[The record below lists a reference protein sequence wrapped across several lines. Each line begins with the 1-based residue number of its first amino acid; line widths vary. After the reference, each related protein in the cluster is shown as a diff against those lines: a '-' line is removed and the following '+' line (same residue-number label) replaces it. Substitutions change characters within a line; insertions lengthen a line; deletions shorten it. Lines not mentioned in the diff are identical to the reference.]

1 MSLTISERSYII
13 MDAANKIKDKGLA
26 RKLTTAVV
34 GAIVLLSAGLVI
46 IAAVVFT
53 NIKSTMKEVLYDV
66 TLDSYKSVISSEVQS
81 AISITENYY
90 ELAQSGELPE
100 AEAQKKAME
109 VIRSIRYGDDN
120 SGYLW
125 IDGTDYTLL
134 MHPIL
139 PDQEGNNRYE
149 LTDQNDVKIIQEIMK
164 VAKEGGYNEFYFTKS
179 DGVTVAPKVAYS
191 KEFEPWDWVIT
202 TGVYEDDIQ
211 GVVDNSAGVVRIS
224 QIFDRAISLMAGIA
238 ALFTVIIAIVAYI
251 LIKRII
257 QVIEKVKA
265 QLTRVAQGDL
275 TGKLEGR
282 ISQRNDE
289 LGAMVRNTNIA
300 MDSFRSSMLSVKDT
314 TDAVES
320 GSTDM
325 KEKTENAVNA
335 NEQVATAI
343 GNVAA
348 EVSQQA
354 SAVDRMIENVA
365 SLADAGK
372 AVSTAVEEA
381 LQYMKQLDGNSADM
395 KAKMESMSEE
405 SAHMDVNVQE
415 ISEKI
420 DVTSKGIQEME
431 TILGSIEEIASETNL
446 LALNASIE
454 AARAGDAGRGFAVVA
469 DSIKG
474 LSENTSNELENI
486 RKIIST
492 LVENFKECEKCIELV
507 VKSNQSSTES
517 TKDVIESFRIINND
531 VVSTNEKLTVVHE
544 TDEKMMKDIMEIDS
558 QVKVI
563 GQAAESNAAATQEI
577 TASSE
582 ELTAL
587 LTNISSTCNSMTGYV
602 DNLVKDM
609 NQFKV
614 EE

>member
-1 MSLTISERSYII
+1 

-53 NIKSTMKEVLYDV
+53 DIKATMKEVLYDV

-211 GVVDNSAGVVRIS
+211 GVVDNSAGVIRIG
-224 QIFDRAISLMAGIA
+224 QIFDQAISLMAGIA
-238 ALFTVIIAIVAYI
+238 ALFAVIIAIVAYI

-275 TGKLEGR
+275 TGNLEGK
-282 ISQRNDE
+282 IAQRNDE

-300 MDSFRSSMLSVKDT
+300 MDAFRNSMLSVKNT

-320 GSTDM
+320 GSSDM
-325 KEKTENAVNA
+325 KDKTENAVNA

-354 SAVDRMIENVA
+354 SAVDQMIENVA

-492 LVENFKECEKCIELV
+492 LVENFNECEKCIELV

-531 VVSTNEKLTVVHE
+531 VISTNEKLTVVHE

-563 GQAAESNAAATQEI
+563 GQGAESNAAATQEI

>member
-1 MSLTISERSYII
+1 

-34 GAIVLLSAGLVI
+34 GAIVMLSAGLVI

-53 NIKSTMKEVLYDV
+53 DIKATMKEVLYDV

-90 ELAQSGELPE
+90 ELAQSGGLSE

-191 KEFEPWDWVIT
+191 KEFEPWNWVIT
-202 TGVYEDDIQ
+202 TGVYSDDIQ
-211 GVVDNSAGVVRIS
+211 NIVDNSNGVIQIG
-224 QIFDRAISLMAGIA
+224 QIFNQSLGLMAGMA
-238 ALFTVIIAIVAYI
+238 AIFAVIIAIVAYI
-251 LIKRII
+251 LIKKII
-257 QVIEKVKA
+257 LVIDKVKV

-431 TILGSIEEIASETNL
+431 TILSSIEEIASETNL

>member
-1 MSLTISERSYII
+1 

-53 NIKSTMKEVLYDV
+53 DIKATMKEVLYDV

-90 ELAQSGELPE
+90 ELAQTGELPE

-191 KEFEPWDWVIT
+191 KEFEPWNWVIT
-202 TGVYEDDIQ
+202 TGVYSDDIQ
-211 GVVDNSAGVVRIS
+211 NIVDNSNGVIQIG
-224 QIFDRAISLMAGIA
+224 QIFNQSLGLMAGMA
-238 ALFTVIIAIVAYI
+238 ALFAVIIAIVAYI
-251 LIKRII
+251 LIKKII
-257 QVIEKVKA
+257 LVIDKVKV

-275 TGKLEGR
+275 TGKLEGK
-282 ISQRNDE
+282 IAQRNDE

-300 MDSFRSSMLSVKDT
+300 MDAFRNSMLSVKNT

-354 SAVDRMIENVA
+354 SAVDQMIENVA

-544 TDEKMMKDIMEIDS
+544 TDEKMMKDIMEIDN

-563 GQAAESNAAATQEI
+563 GQVAESNAAATQEI

>member
-1 MSLTISERSYII
+1 

-53 NIKSTMKEVLYDV
+53 DIKATMKEVLYDV

-90 ELAQSGELPE
+90 ELAQSGGLSE

-191 KEFEPWDWVIT
+191 KEFEPWNWVIT
-202 TGVYEDDIQ
+202 TGVYSDDIQ
-211 GVVDNSAGVVRIS
+211 NIVDNSNGVIQIG
-224 QIFDRAISLMAGIA
+224 QIFNQSLGLMAGMA
-238 ALFTVIIAIVAYI
+238 ALFAVIIAIVAYI
-251 LIKRII
+251 LIKKII
-257 QVIEKVKA
+257 LVIDKVKV

-300 MDSFRSSMLSVKDT
+300 MDSFRSSMLSVKNT

-354 SAVDRMIENVA
+354 SAVDQMIENVA

>member
-1 MSLTISERSYII
+1 

-34 GAIVLLSAGLVI
+34 GAIVMLSAGLVI

-53 NIKSTMKEVLYDV
+53 DIKATMKEVLYDV

-90 ELAQSGELPE
+90 ELAQSGGLSE

-191 KEFEPWDWVIT
+191 KEFEPWNWVIT
-202 TGVYEDDIQ
+202 TGVYSDDIQ
-211 GVVDNSAGVVRIS
+211 NIVDNSNGVIQIG
-224 QIFDRAISLMAGIA
+224 QIFNQSLGLMAGMA
-238 ALFTVIIAIVAYI
+238 AIFAGIIAIVAYI
-251 LIKRII
+251 LIKKII
-257 QVIEKVKA
+257 LVIDKVKV

-275 TGKLEGR
+275 TGKLKGR

-300 MDSFRSSMLSVKDT
+300 MDSFRSSMLSVKNT

-354 SAVDRMIENVA
+354 SAVDQMIENVA

-544 TDEKMMKDIMEIDS
+544 TDEKMMKDIMEIDN

>member
-1 MSLTISERSYII
+1 

-53 NIKSTMKEVLYDV
+53 DIKATMKEVLYDV

-139 PDQEGNNRYE
+139 PHQEGNNRYE

-191 KEFEPWDWVIT
+191 KEFEPWNWVIT

-211 GVVDNSAGVVRIS
+211 SVVDNSEGVVRIG
-224 QIFDRAISLMAGIA
+224 QIFDQAISLMAGIA

-275 TGKLEGR
+275 TGKLEGK
-282 ISQRNDE
+282 IAQRNDE

-320 GSTDM
+320 GSMDM

-354 SAVDRMIENVA
+354 SAVDQMIENVA

-492 LVENFKECEKCIELV
+492 LVENFNECEKCIELV

-531 VVSTNEKLTVVHE
+531 VISTNEKLTVVHE

-563 GQAAESNAAATQEI
+563 GQGAESNAAATQEI

-602 DNLVKDM
+602 DNLVKNM

>member
-1 MSLTISERSYII
+1 

-53 NIKSTMKEVLYDV
+53 DIKATMKEVLYDV

-90 ELAQSGELPE
+90 ELAQSGGLSE

-191 KEFEPWDWVIT
+191 KEFEPWNWVIT
-202 TGVYEDDIQ
+202 TGVYSDDIQ
-211 GVVDNSAGVVRIS
+211 NIVDNSNGVIQIG
-224 QIFDRAISLMAGIA
+224 QIFNQSLGLMAGMA
-238 ALFTVIIAIVAYI
+238 ALFAVIIAIVAYI
-251 LIKRII
+251 LIKKII
-257 QVIEKVKA
+257 LVIDKVKV

-289 LGAMVRNTNIA
+289 LEAMVRNTNIA
-300 MDSFRSSMLSVKDT
+300 MDSFRSSMLSVKNT

-354 SAVDRMIENVA
+354 SAVDQMIENVA

>member
-1 MSLTISERSYII
+1 

-53 NIKSTMKEVLYDV
+53 DIKATMKEVLYDV

-90 ELAQSGELPE
+90 ELAQSGGLSE

-191 KEFEPWDWVIT
+191 KEFEPWNWVIT
-202 TGVYEDDIQ
+202 TGVYSDDIQ
-211 GVVDNSAGVVRIS
+211 NIVDNSNGVIQIG
-224 QIFDRAISLMAGIA
+224 QIFNQSLGLMAGMA
-238 ALFTVIIAIVAYI
+238 ALFAVIIAIVAYI
-251 LIKRII
+251 LIKKII
-257 QVIEKVKA
+257 LVIDKVKV

-300 MDSFRSSMLSVKDT
+300 MDSFRSSMLSVKNT

-354 SAVDRMIENVA
+354 SAVDQMIENVA

-492 LVENFKECEKCIELV
+492 LVENFEECEKCIELV

>member
-1 MSLTISERSYII
+1 

-34 GAIVLLSAGLVI
+34 GAIVMLSAGLVI

-53 NIKSTMKEVLYDV
+53 DIKATMKEVLYDV

-90 ELAQSGELPE
+90 ELAQSGGLSE

-191 KEFEPWDWVIT
+191 KEFEPWNWVIT
-202 TGVYEDDIQ
+202 TGVYSDDIQ
-211 GVVDNSAGVVRIS
+211 NIVDNSNGVIQIG
-224 QIFDRAISLMAGIA
+224 QIFNQSLGLMAGMA
-238 ALFTVIIAIVAYI
+238 AIFAVIIAIVAYI
-251 LIKRII
+251 LIKKII
-257 QVIEKVKA
+257 LVIDKVKV

-275 TGKLEGR
+275 TGKLKGR

-300 MDSFRSSMLSVKDT
+300 MDSFRSSMLSVKNT

-354 SAVDRMIENVA
+354 SAVDQMIENVA

-420 DVTSKGIQEME
+420 DVTSKGIQEIE

-544 TDEKMMKDIMEIDS
+544 TDEKMMKDIMEIDN

>member
-1 MSLTISERSYII
+1 

-34 GAIVLLSAGLVI
+34 GAIVMLSAGLVI

-53 NIKSTMKEVLYDV
+53 DIKATMKEVLYDV

-90 ELAQSGELPE
+90 ELAQSGGLSE

-191 KEFEPWDWVIT
+191 KEFEPWNWVIT
-202 TGVYEDDIQ
+202 TGVYSDDIQ
-211 GVVDNSAGVVRIS
+211 NIVDNSNGVIQIG
-224 QIFDRAISLMAGIA
+224 QIFNQSLGLMAGMA
-238 ALFTVIIAIVAYI
+238 AIFAVIIAIVAYI
-251 LIKRII
+251 LIKKII
-257 QVIEKVKA
+257 LVIDKVKV

-454 AARAGDAGRGFAVVA
+454 TARAGDAGRGFAVVA

>member
-1 MSLTISERSYII
+1 

-53 NIKSTMKEVLYDV
+53 DIKATMKEVLYDV

-191 KEFEPWDWVIT
+191 KEFEPWNWVIT
-202 TGVYEDDIQ
+202 TGVYSDDIQ
-211 GVVDNSAGVVRIS
+211 NIVDNSNGVIQIG
-224 QIFDRAISLMAGIA
+224 QIFNQSLGLMAGMA
-238 ALFTVIIAIVAYI
+238 ALFAVIIAIVAYI
-251 LIKRII
+251 LIKKII
-257 QVIEKVKA
+257 LVIDKVKV

-275 TGKLEGR
+275 TGKLEGK
-282 ISQRNDE
+282 IAQRNDE

-300 MDSFRSSMLSVKDT
+300 MDAFRNSMLSVKNT

-354 SAVDRMIENVA
+354 SAVDQMIENVA

-563 GQAAESNAAATQEI
+563 GQVAESNAAATQEI

>member
-1 MSLTISERSYII
+1 

-53 NIKSTMKEVLYDV
+53 DIKATMKEVLYDV

-191 KEFEPWDWVIT
+191 KEFEPWNWVIT
-202 TGVYEDDIQ
+202 TGVYSDDIQ
-211 GVVDNSAGVVRIS
+211 NIVDNSNGVIQIG
-224 QIFDRAISLMAGIA
+224 QIFNQSLGLMAGMA
-238 ALFTVIIAIVAYI
+238 ALFAVIIAIVAYI
-251 LIKRII
+251 LIKKII
-257 QVIEKVKA
+257 LVIDKVKV

-275 TGKLEGR
+275 TGKLEGK
-282 ISQRNDE
+282 IAQRNDE

-300 MDSFRSSMLSVKDT
+300 MDAFRNSMLSVKNT

-354 SAVDRMIENVA
+354 SAVDQMIENVA

-544 TDEKMMKDIMEIDS
+544 TDEKMMKDIMEIDN

-563 GQAAESNAAATQEI
+563 GQVAESNAAATQEI

>member
-1 MSLTISERSYII
+1 

-53 NIKSTMKEVLYDV
+53 DIKATMKEVLYDV

-90 ELAQSGELPE
+90 ELAQSGELSE

-191 KEFEPWDWVIT
+191 KEFEPWNWVIT
-202 TGVYEDDIQ
+202 TGVYSDDIQ
-211 GVVDNSAGVVRIS
+211 NIVDNSNGVIQIG
-224 QIFDRAISLMAGIA
+224 QIFNQSLGLMAGMA
-238 ALFTVIIAIVAYI
+238 ALFAVIIAIVAYI
-251 LIKRII
+251 LIKKII
-257 QVIEKVKA
+257 LVIDKVKV

-354 SAVDRMIENVA
+354 SAVDQMIENVA

>member
-1 MSLTISERSYII
+1 

-53 NIKSTMKEVLYDV
+53 DIKATMKEVLYDV

-191 KEFEPWDWVIT
+191 KEFEPWNWVIT
-202 TGVYEDDIQ
+202 TGVYSDDIQ
-211 GVVDNSAGVVRIS
+211 NIVDNSNGVIQIG
-224 QIFDRAISLMAGIA
+224 QIFNQSLGLMAGMA
-238 ALFTVIIAIVAYI
+238 ALFAVIIAIVAYI
-251 LIKRII
+251 LIKKII
-257 QVIEKVKA
+257 LVIDKVKV

-300 MDSFRSSMLSVKDT
+300 MDSFRSSMLSVKNT

-354 SAVDRMIENVA
+354 SAVDQMIENVA

-420 DVTSKGIQEME
+420 DVTSKGIKEME

-544 TDEKMMKDIMEIDS
+544 TDEKMMKDIMEIDN

>member
-1 MSLTISERSYII
+1 

-53 NIKSTMKEVLYDV
+53 DIKATMKEVLYDV

-191 KEFEPWDWVIT
+191 KEFEPWNWVIT

-211 GVVDNSAGVVRIS
+211 GVVDNSEGVIRIG
-224 QIFDRAISLMAGIA
+224 QIFDQAISLMAGIA
-238 ALFTVIIAIVAYI
+238 ALFAVIIAIVAYI

-275 TGKLEGR
+275 TGNLEGK
-282 ISQRNDE
+282 IAQRNDE

-300 MDSFRSSMLSVKDT
+300 MDAFRNSMLSVKNT

-320 GSTDM
+320 GSSDM
-325 KEKTENAVNA
+325 KDKTENAVNA

-354 SAVDRMIENVA
+354 SAVDQMIENVA

-415 ISEKI
+415 ISVKI

-492 LVENFKECEKCIELV
+492 LVENFNECEKCIELV

-531 VVSTNEKLTVVHE
+531 VISTNEKLTVVHE

-563 GQAAESNAAATQEI
+563 GQGAESNAAATQEI

>member
-1 MSLTISERSYII
+1 

-53 NIKSTMKEVLYDV
+53 DIKATMKEVLYDV

-90 ELAQSGELPE
+90 ELAQSGGLSE

-191 KEFEPWDWVIT
+191 KEFEPWNWVIT
-202 TGVYEDDIQ
+202 TGVYSDDIQ
-211 GVVDNSAGVVRIS
+211 NIVDNSNGVIQIG
-224 QIFDRAISLMAGIA
+224 QIFNQSLGLMAGMA
-238 ALFTVIIAIVAYI
+238 ALFAVIIAIVAYI
-251 LIKRII
+251 LIKKII
-257 QVIEKVKA
+257 LVIDKVKV

-275 TGKLEGR
+275 TGKLKGR

-300 MDSFRSSMLSVKDT
+300 MDSFRSSMLSVKNT

-354 SAVDRMIENVA
+354 SAVDQMIENVA

-544 TDEKMMKDIMEIDS
+544 TDEKMMKDIMEIDN

>member
-1 MSLTISERSYII
+1 

-53 NIKSTMKEVLYDV
+53 DIKATMKEVLYDV

-90 ELAQSGELPE
+90 ELAQSGGLSE

-191 KEFEPWDWVIT
+191 KEFEPWNWVIT
-202 TGVYEDDIQ
+202 TGVYSDDIQ
-211 GVVDNSAGVVRIS
+211 NIVDNSNGVIQIG
-224 QIFDRAISLMAGIA
+224 QIFNQSLGLMAGMA
-238 ALFTVIIAIVAYI
+238 AIFAVIIAIVAYI
-251 LIKRII
+251 LIKKII
-257 QVIEKVKA
+257 LVIDKVKV

-354 SAVDRMIENVA
+354 SAVDQMIENVA

-492 LVENFKECEKCIELV
+492 LVENFNECEKCIELV

-531 VVSTNEKLTVVHE
+531 VISTNEKLTVVHE

-563 GQAAESNAAATQEI
+563 GQGAESNAAATQEI

>member
-1 MSLTISERSYII
+1 

-53 NIKSTMKEVLYDV
+53 DIKATMKEVLYDV

-90 ELAQSGELPE
+90 ELAQSGGLSE

-211 GVVDNSAGVVRIS
+211 GIVDNSAGVVRIS

-354 SAVDRMIENVA
+354 SAVDQMIENVA

>member
-1 MSLTISERSYII
+1 

-53 NIKSTMKEVLYDV
+53 DIKATMKEVLYDV

-90 ELAQSGELPE
+90 ELAQSGGVSE

-191 KEFEPWDWVIT
+191 KEFEPWNWVIT
-202 TGVYEDDIQ
+202 TGVYSDDIQ
-211 GVVDNSAGVVRIS
+211 NIVDNSNGVIQIG
-224 QIFDRAISLMAGIA
+224 QIFNQSLGLMAGMA
-238 ALFTVIIAIVAYI
+238 ALFAVIIAIVAYI
-251 LIKRII
+251 LIKNII
-257 QVIEKVKA
+257 LVIDKVKV

-300 MDSFRSSMLSVKDT
+300 MDSFRSSMLSVKNT

-354 SAVDRMIENVA
+354 SAVDQMIENVA

-544 TDEKMMKDIMEIDS
+544 TDEKMMKDIMEIDN

>member
-1 MSLTISERSYII
+1 

-34 GAIVLLSAGLVI
+34 GAIVMLSAGLVI

-53 NIKSTMKEVLYDV
+53 DIKATMKEVLYDV

-90 ELAQSGELPE
+90 ELAQSGGLSE

-191 KEFEPWDWVIT
+191 KEFEPWNWVIT
-202 TGVYEDDIQ
+202 TGVYSDDIQ
-211 GVVDNSAGVVRIS
+211 NIVDNSNGVIQIG
-224 QIFDRAISLMAGIA
+224 QIFNQSLGLMAGMA
-238 ALFTVIIAIVAYI
+238 AIFAVIIAIVAYI
-251 LIKRII
+251 LIKKII
-257 QVIEKVKA
+257 LVIDKVKV

-275 TGKLEGR
+275 TGKLKGR

-300 MDSFRSSMLSVKDT
+300 MDSFRSSMLSVKNT

-354 SAVDRMIENVA
+354 SAVDQMIENVA

-454 AARAGDAGRGFAVVA
+454 AARAGDDGRGFAVVA

-544 TDEKMMKDIMEIDS
+544 TDEKMMKDIMEIDN

>member
-1 MSLTISERSYII
+1 

-34 GAIVLLSAGLVI
+34 GAIVMLSAGLVI
-46 IAAVVFT
+46 IAAVVFSD
-53 NIKSTMKEVLYDV
+53 IKATMKEVLYDV

-90 ELAQSGELPE
+90 ELAQSGGLSE

-191 KEFEPWDWVIT
+191 KEFEPWNWVIT
-202 TGVYEDDIQ
+202 TGVYSDDIQ
-211 GVVDNSAGVVRIS
+211 NIVDNSNGVIQIG
-224 QIFDRAISLMAGIA
+224 QIFNQSLGLMAGMA
-238 ALFTVIIAIVAYI
+238 AIFAVIIAIVAYI
-251 LIKRII
+251 LIKKII
-257 QVIEKVKA
+257 LVIDKVKV

-275 TGKLEGR
+275 TGKLKGR

-300 MDSFRSSMLSVKDT
+300 MDSFRSSMLSVKNT

-354 SAVDRMIENVA
+354 SAVDQMIENVA

-544 TDEKMMKDIMEIDS
+544 TDEKMMKDIMEIDN

>member
-1 MSLTISERSYII
+1 

-53 NIKSTMKEVLYDV
+53 DIKATMKEVLYDV

-90 ELAQSGELPE
+90 ELAQSGGLSE

-191 KEFEPWDWVIT
+191 KEFEPWNWVIT
-202 TGVYEDDIQ
+202 TGVYSDDIQ
-211 GVVDNSAGVVRIS
+211 NIVDNSNGVIQIG
-224 QIFDRAISLMAGIA
+224 QIFNQSLGLMAGMA
-238 ALFTVIIAIVAYI
+238 ALFAVIIAIVAYI
-251 LIKRII
+251 LIKKII
-257 QVIEKVKA
+257 LVIDKVKV

-348 EVSQQA
+348 EVSQLA
-354 SAVDRMIENVA
+354 SAVDQMIENVA

>member
-1 MSLTISERSYII
+1 

-26 RKLTTAVV
+26 RKLITAVV

-53 NIKSTMKEVLYDV
+53 DIKSTMKEVLYDV

-191 KEFEPWDWVIT
+191 KEFEPWNWVIT

-211 GVVDNSAGVVRIS
+211 GVVDNSEGVVRIG
-224 QIFDRAISLMAGIA
+224 QIFDQAISLMAGIA

-257 QVIEKVKA
+257 QVIEKVKE

-320 GSTDM
+320 GSMDM

-354 SAVDRMIENVA
+354 SAVDQMIENVA

-492 LVENFKECEKCIELV
+492 LVENFNECEKCIELV

-531 VVSTNEKLTVVHE
+531 VISTNEKLTVVHE

-563 GQAAESNAAATQEI
+563 GQGAESNAAATQEI

-587 LTNISSTCNSMTGYV
+587 LTNISSTCNSMTEYV

>member
-1 MSLTISERSYII
+1 

-53 NIKSTMKEVLYDV
+53 DIKATMKEVLYDV

-109 VIRSIRYGDDN
+109 VIRSIRYGNDN

-191 KEFEPWDWVIT
+191 KEFEPWNWVIT
-202 TGVYEDDIQ
+202 TGVYSDDIQ
-211 GVVDNSAGVVRIS
+211 NIVDNSNGVIQIG
-224 QIFDRAISLMAGIA
+224 QIFNQSLGLMAGMA
-238 ALFTVIIAIVAYI
+238 ALFAVIIAIVAYI
-251 LIKRII
+251 LIKKII
-257 QVIEKVKA
+257 LVIDKVKV

-300 MDSFRSSMLSVKDT
+300 MDSFRSSMLSVKNT

-354 SAVDRMIENVA
+354 SAVDQMIENVA

>member
-1 MSLTISERSYII
+1 

-53 NIKSTMKEVLYDV
+53 DIKATMKEVLYDV

-191 KEFEPWDWVIT
+191 KEFEPWNWVIT

-211 GVVDNSAGVVRIS
+211 SVVDNSEGVVRIG
-224 QIFDRAISLMAGIA
+224 QIFDQAISLMAGIA
-238 ALFTVIIAIVAYI
+238 ALFAVIIAIVAYI

-275 TGKLEGR
+275 TGNLEGK
-282 ISQRNDE
+282 IAQRNDE

-300 MDSFRSSMLSVKDT
+300 MDAFRNSMLSVKNT

-320 GSTDM
+320 GSSDM
-325 KEKTENAVNA
+325 KDKTENAVNA

-354 SAVDRMIENVA
+354 SAVDQMIENVA

-492 LVENFKECEKCIELV
+492 LVENFNECEKCIELV

-531 VVSTNEKLTVVHE
+531 VISTNEKLTVVHE

-563 GQAAESNAAATQEI
+563 GQGAESNAAATQEI

>member
-1 MSLTISERSYII
+1 

-53 NIKSTMKEVLYDV
+53 DIKATMKEVLYDV

-211 GVVDNSAGVVRIS
+211 GVVDNSAGVIRIG
-224 QIFDRAISLMAGIA
+224 QIFDQAISLMAGIA
-238 ALFTVIIAIVAYI
+238 ALFAVIIAIVAYI

-275 TGKLEGR
+275 TGNLEGK
-282 ISQRNDE
+282 IAQRNDE

-300 MDSFRSSMLSVKDT
+300 MDAFRNSMLSVKNT

-320 GSTDM
+320 GSSDM
-325 KEKTENAVNA
+325 KDKTENAVNA

-354 SAVDRMIENVA
+354 SAVDQMIENVA

-492 LVENFKECEKCIELV
+492 LVENFNECEKCIELV

-531 VVSTNEKLTVVHE
+531 VISTNEKLTVVHE

-563 GQAAESNAAATQEI
+563 GQGAESNAAATQEI

-587 LTNISSTCNSMTGYV
+587 LTNISSTCNSMTEYV

>member
-1 MSLTISERSYII
+1 

-53 NIKSTMKEVLYDV
+53 DIKATMKEVLYDV

-191 KEFEPWDWVIT
+191 KEFEPWTWVIT

-211 GVVDNSAGVVRIS
+211 GVVDNSEGVIRIG
-224 QIFDRAISLMAGIA
+224 QIFDQAISLMAGIA
-238 ALFTVIIAIVAYI
+238 ALFAVIIAIVAYI

-275 TGKLEGR
+275 TGNLEGK
-282 ISQRNDE
+282 IAQRNDE

-300 MDSFRSSMLSVKDT
+300 MDAFRNSMLSVKNT

-320 GSTDM
+320 GSSDM
-325 KEKTENAVNA
+325 KDKTENAVNA

-354 SAVDRMIENVA
+354 SAVDQMIENVA

-492 LVENFKECEKCIELV
+492 LVENFNECEKCIELV

-531 VVSTNEKLTVVHE
+531 VISTNEKLTVVHE

-563 GQAAESNAAATQEI
+563 GQGAESNAAATQEI

>member
-1 MSLTISERSYII
+1 

-53 NIKSTMKEVLYDV
+53 DIKATMKEVLYDV

-90 ELAQSGELPE
+90 ELAQSGGLSE

-191 KEFEPWDWVIT
+191 KEFEPWNWVIT
-202 TGVYEDDIQ
+202 TGVYSDDIQ
-211 GVVDNSAGVVRIS
+211 NIVDNSNGVIQIG
-224 QIFDRAISLMAGIA
+224 QIFNQSLGLMAGMA
-238 ALFTVIIAIVAYI
+238 ALFAVIIAIVAYI
-251 LIKRII
+251 LIKKII
-257 QVIEKVKA
+257 LVIDKVKV

-320 GSTDM
+320 SSTDM

-354 SAVDRMIENVA
+354 SAVDQMIENVA

>member
-1 MSLTISERSYII
+1 
-13 MDAANKIKDKGLA
+13 MDAADKIKDKGLA

-53 NIKSTMKEVLYDV
+53 DIKATMKEVLYDV

-90 ELAQSGELPE
+90 ELAQSGGLSE

-191 KEFEPWDWVIT
+191 KEFEPWNWVIT
-202 TGVYEDDIQ
+202 TGVYSDDIQ
-211 GVVDNSAGVVRIS
+211 NIVDNSNGVIQIG
-224 QIFDRAISLMAGIA
+224 QIFNQSLGLMAGMA
-238 ALFTVIIAIVAYI
+238 ALFAVIIAIVAYI
-251 LIKRII
+251 LIKKII
-257 QVIEKVKA
+257 LVIDKVKV

-354 SAVDRMIENVA
+354 SAVDQMIENVA

-415 ISEKI
+415 ISKKI

>member
-1 MSLTISERSYII
+1 

-53 NIKSTMKEVLYDV
+53 DIKATMKEVLYDV

-211 GVVDNSAGVVRIS
+211 GVVDNSAGVVRIG

-251 LIKRII
+251 LIKKII
-257 QVIEKVKA
+257 LVIDKVKV

-354 SAVDRMIENVA
+354 SAVDQMIENVA
-365 SLADAGK
+365 SLANAGK

>member
-1 MSLTISERSYII
+1 
-13 MDAANKIKDKGLA
+13 MDAADKIKDKGLA

-53 NIKSTMKEVLYDV
+53 DIKATMKEVLYDV

-90 ELAQSGELPE
+90 ELAQSGGLSE

-191 KEFEPWDWVIT
+191 KEFEPWNWVIT
-202 TGVYEDDIQ
+202 TGVYSDDIQ
-211 GVVDNSAGVVRIS
+211 NIVDNSNGVIQIG
-224 QIFDRAISLMAGIA
+224 QIFNQSLGLMAGMA
-238 ALFTVIIAIVAYI
+238 ALFAVIIAIVAYI
-251 LIKRII
+251 LIKKII
-257 QVIEKVKA
+257 LVIDKVKV

-354 SAVDRMIENVA
+354 SAVDQMIENVA

-577 TASSE
+577 TARSE

>member
-1 MSLTISERSYII
+1 

-26 RKLTTAVV
+26 RKLITAVV

-53 NIKSTMKEVLYDV
+53 DIKATMKEVLYDV

-191 KEFEPWDWVIT
+191 KEFEPWNWVIT

-211 GVVDNSAGVVRIS
+211 GVVDNSEGVVRIG
-224 QIFDRAISLMAGIA
+224 QIFDQAISLMAGIA

-257 QVIEKVKA
+257 QVIEKVKE

-320 GSTDM
+320 GSMDM

-354 SAVDRMIENVA
+354 SAVDQMIENVA

-492 LVENFKECEKCIELV
+492 LVENFNECEKCIELV

-531 VVSTNEKLTVVHE
+531 VISTNEKLTVVHE

-563 GQAAESNAAATQEI
+563 GQGAESNAAATQEI

>member
-1 MSLTISERSYII
+1 

-53 NIKSTMKEVLYDV
+53 DIKATMKEVLYDV

-90 ELAQSGELPE
+90 ELAQSGGLSE

-191 KEFEPWDWVIT
+191 KEFEPWNWVIT
-202 TGVYEDDIQ
+202 TGVYSDDIQ
-211 GVVDNSAGVVRIS
+211 NIVDNSNGVIQIG
-224 QIFDRAISLMAGIA
+224 QIFNQSLGLMAGMA
-238 ALFTVIIAIVAYI
+238 ALFAVIIAIVAYI
-251 LIKRII
+251 LIKKII
-257 QVIEKVKA
+257 LVIDKVKV

-300 MDSFRSSMLSVKDT
+300 MDAFRNSMLSVKNT

-354 SAVDRMIENVA
+354 SAVDQMIENVA

-405 SAHMDVNVQE
+405 SSHMDVNVQE

>member
-1 MSLTISERSYII
+1 

-53 NIKSTMKEVLYDV
+53 DIKATMKEVLYDV

-191 KEFEPWDWVIT
+191 KEFEPWNWVIT

-211 GVVDNSAGVVRIS
+211 SVVDNSEGVVRIG
-224 QIFDRAISLMAGIA
+224 QIFDQAISLMAGIA
-238 ALFTVIIAIVAYI
+238 ALFTVIIAIAAYI

-275 TGKLEGR
+275 TGKLEGK
-282 ISQRNDE
+282 IAQRNDE

-354 SAVDRMIENVA
+354 SAVDQMIENVA

-395 KAKMESMSEE
+395 KAKMESMSAE
-405 SAHMDVNVQE
+405 SANMDVNVQE

-492 LVENFKECEKCIELV
+492 LVENFNECEKCIELV

-531 VVSTNEKLTVVHE
+531 VISTNEKLTVVHE

-563 GQAAESNAAATQEI
+563 GQGAESNAAATQEI

>member
-1 MSLTISERSYII
+1 

-53 NIKSTMKEVLYDV
+53 DIKATMKEVLYDV

-211 GVVDNSAGVVRIS
+211 GVVDNSAGVVRIG

-251 LIKRII
+251 LIKKII
-257 QVIEKVKA
+257 LVIDKVKV

-325 KEKTENAVNA
+325 KE

-354 SAVDRMIENVA
+354 SAVDQMIENVA
-365 SLADAGK
+365 SLANAGK

>member
-1 MSLTISERSYII
+1 

-53 NIKSTMKEVLYDV
+53 DIKATMKEVLYDV

-90 ELAQSGELPE
+90 ELAQSGGLSE

-191 KEFEPWDWVIT
+191 KEFEPWNWVIT
-202 TGVYEDDIQ
+202 TGVYSDDIQ
-211 GVVDNSAGVVRIS
+211 NIVDNSNGVIQIG
-224 QIFDRAISLMAGIA
+224 QIFNQSLGLMAGMA
-238 ALFTVIIAIVAYI
+238 ALFAVIIAIVAYI
-251 LIKRII
+251 LIKKII
-257 QVIEKVKA
+257 LVIDKVKV

-300 MDSFRSSMLSVKDT
+300 MDSFRSSMLSVKNT

-354 SAVDRMIENVA
+354 SAVDQMIENVA

-486 RKIIST
+486 RKIISK

>member
-1 MSLTISERSYII
+1 

-53 NIKSTMKEVLYDV
+53 DIKATMKEVLYDV

-90 ELAQSGELPE
+90 ELAQSGGVSE

-191 KEFEPWDWVIT
+191 KEFEPWNWVIT
-202 TGVYEDDIQ
+202 TGVYSDDIQ
-211 GVVDNSAGVVRIS
+211 NIVDNSNGVIQIG
-224 QIFDRAISLMAGIA
+224 QIFNQSLGLMAGMA
-238 ALFTVIIAIVAYI
+238 ALFAVIIAIVAYI
-251 LIKRII
+251 LIKKII
-257 QVIEKVKA
+257 LVIDKVKV

-300 MDSFRSSMLSVKDT
+300 MDSFRSSMLSVKNT

-354 SAVDRMIENVA
+354 SAVDQMIENVA

-544 TDEKMMKDIMEIDS
+544 TDEKMMKDIMEIDN

>member
-1 MSLTISERSYII
+1 

-26 RKLTTAVV
+26 RKLTTSVV

-53 NIKSTMKEVLYDV
+53 DIKATMKEVLYDV

-191 KEFEPWDWVIT
+191 KEFEPWNWVIT
-202 TGVYEDDIQ
+202 TGVYSDDIQ
-211 GVVDNSAGVVRIS
+211 NIVDNSNGVIQIG
-224 QIFDRAISLMAGIA
+224 QIFNQSLGLMAGMA
-238 ALFTVIIAIVAYI
+238 ALFAVIIAIVAYI
-251 LIKRII
+251 LIKKII
-257 QVIEKVKA
+257 LVIDKVKV

-275 TGKLEGR
+275 TGKLEGK
-282 ISQRNDE
+282 IAQRNDE

-300 MDSFRSSMLSVKDT
+300 MDAFRNSMLSVKNT

-320 GSTDM
+320 DSTDM

-354 SAVDRMIENVA
+354 SAVDQMIENVA

-544 TDEKMMKDIMEIDS
+544 TDEKMMKDIMEIDN

>member
-1 MSLTISERSYII
+1 

-53 NIKSTMKEVLYDV
+53 DIKATMKEVLYDV

-191 KEFEPWDWVIT
+191 KEFEPWNWVIT

-211 GVVDNSAGVVRIS
+211 SVVDNSAGVIRIGH
-224 QIFDRAISLMAGIA
+224 IFDQAISLMAGIA
-238 ALFTVIIAIVAYI
+238 ALFAVIIAIVAYI

-275 TGKLEGR
+275 TGKLEGK
-282 ISQRNDE
+282 IAQRNDE

-300 MDSFRSSMLSVKDT
+300 MDAFRNSMLSVKNT

-320 GSTDM
+320 GSMDM

-354 SAVDRMIENVA
+354 SAVDQMIENVA

-492 LVENFKECEKCIELV
+492 LVENFNECEKCIELV

-531 VVSTNEKLTVVHE
+531 VISTNEKLTVVHE

>member
-1 MSLTISERSYII
+1 

-53 NIKSTMKEVLYDV
+53 DIKATMKEVLYDV

-90 ELAQSGELPE
+90 ELAQSGGLSE

-191 KEFEPWDWVIT
+191 KEFEPWNWVIT
-202 TGVYEDDIQ
+202 TGVYSDDIQ
-211 GVVDNSAGVVRIS
+211 NIVDNSNGVIQIG
-224 QIFDRAISLMAGIA
+224 QIFNQSLGLMAGMA
-238 ALFTVIIAIVAYI
+238 ALFAVIIAIVAYI
-251 LIKRII
+251 LIKKII
-257 QVIEKVKA
+257 LVIDKVKV

-354 SAVDRMIENVA
+354 SAVDQMIENVA
-365 SLADAGK
+365 SLAD